1 MSRLNPRQQEACDY
15 VGGPLLVLAGAGSG
29 KTSVITRKIA
39 HLIQNCG
46 IRAQYIVAMTFTN
59 KAAREMKERVG
70 TLLRPG
76 EGRGLTVCTFHNL
89 GLNIIRKEHER
100 LGYKPG
106 FDLRRDRHQGLAV
119 GHHAKGILR
128 RRRHRRDQEHDRCL
142 EERPDPARRGPG
154 KARNPREQTAAIV
167 YTHYQRTLKAFNA
180 VDFDDLILLPVKLF
194 EEHKDV
200 LERWQ
205 NRVRYLL
212 VDEYQDTNASQYLL
226 VKMLIGMRNQF
237 TVVGDDD
244 QSIYAWRGARPE
256 NLMLLKEDYP
266 SLKVVM
272 LEQNYRSTSR
282 ILRCANVLI
291 ANNPHAF
298 EKQLWSEMG
307 VGDEIRVIRCKNEE
321 AEAERVAMEILT
333 LHLRTNRPYSDF
345 AILYRG
351 NYQAKLIELKL
362 QHHQVPYRL
371 SGGNSFFGR
380 QEVKDLMAYL
390 RLLVNPDDDNAYL
403 RVINVPRREIGST
416 TLENS
421 ATTPPSVACR
431 CTLPARSW
439 AWASTGCPLHRA
451 PAALQALARR
461 GAPARGP
468 GRPIAALHDMIRDI
482 DYENWIR
489 QNTASDKAAEFRI
502 SNVWFL
508 IDALKNTLEKD
519 EEGDMTIEDA
529 IGKLVLRDMLERQQE
544 EEENA
549 EGVQMMTLHAS
560 KGLEFPYV
568 FIMGMEEEILPHRS
582 SIEADT
588 IEEERRLAY
597 VGITR
602 ARQTLAFTFAAKRKQ
617 YGEIIDC
624 TPAGSGRTAAGR
636 PGLGGPGRRA
646 CRSEG
651 RARQQCAG
659 RHPGHAQT
667 LINPYYSTFAA
678 AWSVATFATSRNTT
692 VEALK
697 QKIREEG
704 IVLSDQVLKVD
715 AFLNHQIDPALMQ
728 LIGDEF
734 ARLFAD
740 SGVTKIVTIEASGIA
755 PAVMTG
761 LKLGVPVIFARKHQ
775 SLTLTE
781 NLLTA
786 SVYSFTKQTENTV
799 AISPRHLNSSDRVLV
814 IDDFL
819 ANGKASQALISIIKQ
834 AGATVAGL
842 GIVIE
847 KSFRGGRAELD
858 SQGYRVES
866 LARVKSLEGG
876 VVTFID

>member
-1 MSRLNPRQQEACDY
+1 MIFSVASISGANNEADKSLTQTSDGRATTAPCLLECAAIFWRPPVSSMSRLNPRQQEARDY

-59 KAAREMKERVG
+59 KAAREMKERVA

-89 GLNIIRKEHER
+89 GLNIIRKEHDK

-106 FDLRRDRHQGLAV
+106 FSIFDESDIKALLSDIMQKEYSGDDGIDEIKNMIGAWKNDLVLPPEA
-119 GHHAKGILR
+119 
-128 RRRHRRDQEHDRCL
+128 L
-142 EERPDPARRGPG
+142 E

-180 VDFDDLILLPVKLF
+180 VDFDDLILQPVKVF
-194 EEHKDV
+194 QEHPEV

-266 SLKVVM
+266 SLKIVM

-416 TLENS
+416 TLEKLGNYS
-421 ATTPPSVACR
+421 TERGISMYAASEELGLGEHLDARYTERLQRFKHWLDGVRHKVA
-431 CTLPARSW
+431 LED
-439 AWASTGCPLHRA
+439 
-451 PAALQALARR
+451 
-461 GAPARGP
+461 
-468 GRPIAALHDMIRDI
+468 PIAALHEMIRDI

-489 QNTASDKAAEFRI
+489 QQTASDKAAEFRI

-508 IDALKNTLEKD
+508 VEALKNTLEKD

-624 TPAGSGRTAAGR
+624 TPSRFLDELPPDDLAWEGLDDAPVEVKAARGNNA
-636 PGLGGPGRRA
+636 LADIRA
-646 CRSEG
+646 M
-651 RARQQCAG
+651 
-659 RHPGHAQT
+659 
-667 LINPYYSTFAA
+667 
-678 AWSVATFATSRNTT
+678 
-692 VEALK
+692 LK
-697 QKIREEG
+697 R
-704 IVLSDQVLKVD
+704 
-715 AFLNHQIDPALMQ
+715 
-728 LIGDEF
+728 
-734 ARLFAD
+734 
-740 SGVTKIVTIEASGIA
+740 
-755 PAVMTG
+755 
-761 LKLGVPVIFARKHQ
+761 
-775 SLTLTE
+775 
-781 NLLTA
+781 
-786 SVYSFTKQTENTV
+786 
-799 AISPRHLNSSDRVLV
+799 
-814 IDDFL
+814 
-819 ANGKASQALISIIKQ
+819 
-834 AGATVAGL
+834 
-842 GIVIE
+842 
-847 KSFRGGRAELD
+847 
-858 SQGYRVES
+858 
-866 LARVKSLEGG
+866 
-876 VVTFID
+876 

>member
-106 FDLRRDRHQGLAV
+106 FSIFDETDIKALLSDIMQKEYSGDDGIDEIKNMIGAWKNDL
-119 GHHAKGILR
+119 ILPA
-128 RRRHRRDQEHDRCL
+128 EAL
-142 EERPDPARRGPG
+142 E

-416 TLENS
+416 TLEKLGNY
-421 ATTPPSVACR
+421 ATERGVSMYAASEELGLGEHLDARYTERLQRFKHWLDGVRQRVA
-431 CTLPARSW
+431 LED
-439 AWASTGCPLHRA
+439 
-451 PAALQALARR
+451 
-461 GAPARGP
+461 
-468 GRPIAALHDMIRDI
+468 PIAALHDMIRDI

-617 YGEIIDC
+617 YGEVIDC
-624 TPAGSGRTAAGR
+624 TPSRFLDELPPDDLAWEGLDDAPVEVKAARGNNALADIR
-636 PGLGGPGRRA
+636 AMLRR
-646 CRSEG
+646 
-651 RARQQCAG
+651 
-659 RHPGHAQT
+659 
-667 LINPYYSTFAA
+667 
-678 AWSVATFATSRNTT
+678 
-692 VEALK
+692 
-697 QKIREEG
+697 
-704 IVLSDQVLKVD
+704 
-715 AFLNHQIDPALMQ
+715 
-728 LIGDEF
+728 
-734 ARLFAD
+734 
-740 SGVTKIVTIEASGIA
+740 
-755 PAVMTG
+755 
-761 LKLGVPVIFARKHQ
+761 
-775 SLTLTE
+775 
-781 NLLTA
+781 
-786 SVYSFTKQTENTV
+786 
-799 AISPRHLNSSDRVLV
+799 
-814 IDDFL
+814 
-819 ANGKASQALISIIKQ
+819 
-834 AGATVAGL
+834 
-842 GIVIE
+842 
-847 KSFRGGRAELD
+847 
-858 SQGYRVES
+858 
-866 LARVKSLEGG
+866 
-876 VVTFID
+876 